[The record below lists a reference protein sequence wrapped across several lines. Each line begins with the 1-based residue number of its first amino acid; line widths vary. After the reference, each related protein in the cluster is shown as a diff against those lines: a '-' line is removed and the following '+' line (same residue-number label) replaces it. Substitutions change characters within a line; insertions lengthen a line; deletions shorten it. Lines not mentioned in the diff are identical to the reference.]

1 MTRYGLSAAFRL
13 APGVT
18 PAFCAVQSAADATQ
32 QKHTFDAQLD
42 KAQADA
48 AEMKVA
54 FDKVCSDVLRRV
66 PHTALPS

>member
-1 MTRYGLSAAFRL
+1 
-13 APGVT
+13 
-18 PAFCAVQSAADATQ
+18 VQSAADATQ